1 MRRIL
6 SPRNILIFL
15 VALVALVYYGSYVFT
30 DYLWFAGQGYQSV
43 FITTILAKIGVA
55 VAAALAT
62 FAFVLGNLLVAR
74 REGPPQPLDIYT
86 GDDSAQFHIN
96 PSTVTIV
103 TFVGAGVIAL
113 LAASWGAGNWSV
125 VLQFLHPSAFGLSDP
140 FFNRDVGFYVFSLP
154 FWRTLYGGAMAVLVL
169 TLVAVTVYY
178 LANRGVDFR
187 RYRPQLS
194 TRTSRHLALLAAAI
208 LFLKAGGYYIAR
220 LNLLYSPRGVAFGA
234 SYTDIHAQLP
244 VLRILMVVAAA
255 VALVVIYCGWSRRG
269 TLAVYGLGF
278 MVAASLVLGTAYP
291 AFIQQFT
298 VEPDE
303 ISKETPYILKN
314 ISFTRAAFDLNRVA
328 EREFPVSNDLTLKDI
343 QEDSASIQNVRLWDW
358 RPLRDSYGQ
367 LQAIRLYYDFA
378 DVDLDRY
385 TIDGRYRQVTIAARE
400 LNHDL
405 LPTEARTWMND
416 HLKYTHGYGVV
427 LSPTASVTSEG
438 MPSFYVRDIP
448 PVTTTPSIKVTRPEI
463 YFGELTNDYAI
474 VNTTAQEFD
483 YPVGDQNQY
492 ANYAGKGGIQLSNP
506 VIRGAFAL
514 RLRSYQTLL
523 ANSITKDTRVMIYR
537 NIHQLVR
544 KLAPFLR
551 YDSDPYIVIGDD
563 GRLLFIQDAYT
574 VTNLYPYSERASE
587 GMNYIR
593 NSVKISIDAYS
604 GEVNYYLWD
613 DTDPLAQ
620 TLAKIFP
627 ALFKPASEM
636 PADVR
641 AHVRYP
647 EDLFSIQAEMYA
659 TYHMQDAQVFYNKE
673 DVYQRPVQLYTD
685 AERPQ
690 LKNPYQGQAVE
701 PHYMIIRLPGEAKAE
716 LVQML
721 PFNPKEKSNM
731 IAWLAAR
738 SDGESYGDLVVF
750 KFPKNQLVYGPMQ
763 IEARID
769 QDTTI
774 SQNLTLWSQAGSMV
788 IRGTLLVIPIKNSI
802 LYVEPLYLQASGN
815 KLPELK
821 RVIVAYGDRVV
832 MTESLTTSL
841 ETIFGAGVNVGPG
854 PGPGPG
860 ITPGTPEQTDRQ
872 RVAELGKRANGL
884 FVSANEAA
892 RRGDWAAY
900 GEFIKQLGQ
909 VLNELERASGAANTG
924 AGGSGTPGGAG
935 GAGPGA

>member
-1 MRRIL
+1 M
-6 SPRNILIFL
+6 SPRNILIGL
-15 VALVALVYYGSYVFT
+15 VALVALAYYGSYVFT
-30 DYLWFAGQGYQSV
+30 DYLWFSSLGYQSV
-43 FITTILAKIGVA
+43 FITTLLTKLAVGS
-55 VAAALAT
+55 VAALVT
-62 FAFVLGNLLVAR
+62 FLFVLGNLLVAK
-74 REGPPQPLDIYT
+74 REGAPQPLDIYT
-86 GDDSAQFHIN
+86 GDDSAQFHIGA
-96 PSTVTIV
+96 STVNLV

-113 LAASWGAGNWSV
+113 LMANWATGDW
-125 VLQFLHPSAFGLSDP
+125 LLIQQFLHPTAFGLNDP
-140 FFNRDVGFYVFSLP
+140 FFSRDVGFYVFSLP
-154 FWRTLYGGAMAVLVL
+154 LWRLVYGRLMLVL
-169 TLVAVTVYY
+169 GLTVAAVALYY
-178 LANRGVDFR
+178 LANRGIDFR

-194 TRTSRHLALLAAAI
+194 GRASRHLAFLLAGI
-208 LFLKAGGYYIAR
+208 LLLKAGGYYISQ
-220 LNLLYSPRGVAFGA
+220 LLLLYSPRGVAFGA

-244 VLRILMVVAAA
+244 VLRIMMIVAVVVAA
-255 VALVVIYCGWSRRG
+255 LVVYCGLARRG
-269 TLAVYGLGF
+269 TLAAYGLGF

-291 AFIQQFT
+291 AFVQQFT

-314 ISFTRAAFDLNRVA
+314 ISFTREAFDLNRVA
-328 EREFPVSNDLTLKDI
+328 EREFPVSNSLTLADV
-343 QEDSASIQNVRLWDW
+343 QEDAATIQNVRLWDW

-367 LQAIRLYYDFA
+367 LQAIRLYYEFA

-385 TIDGRYRQVTIAARE
+385 YIDGRYRQVTIAARE
-400 LNHDL
+400 LNHAL
-405 LPTEARTWMND
+405 LPAEARTWMND

-448 PVTTTPSIKVTRPEI
+448 PTTTTASLKVTRPEI
-463 YFGELTNDYAI
+463 YFGELTTDYAI

-492 ANYAGKGGIQLSNP
+492 ASYAGTGGIQLSNP
-506 VIRGAFAL
+506 IIKAAFAL

-523 ANSITKDTRVMIYR
+523 ANSITEDSRVMIYR

-551 YDSDPYIVIGDD
+551 YDSDPYIVVGDD
-563 GRLLFIQDAYT
+563 GRLFYIQDAYT
-574 VTNLYPYSERASE
+574 DTSLYPYSQPAAE

-613 DTDPLAQ
+613 EADPIAR
-620 TLAKIFP
+620 TMTKIFP

-636 PADVR
+636 PADMR

-647 EDLFSIQAEMYA
+647 EDFFSIQAEMYA

-673 DVYQRPVQLYTD
+673 DVYQRPAQLYAD
-685 AERPQ
+685 AERPKQ
-690 LKNPYQGQAVE
+690 VNPYEGQTVE
-701 PHYMIIRLPGEAKAE
+701 PHYMIIRLPGEEKAE

-738 SDGESYGDLVVF
+738 SDGEKYGDLVVF
-750 KFPKNQLVYGPMQ
+750 KFPKHQLVYGPMQ

-774 SQNLTLWSQAGSMV
+774 SQYLTLWSQGGSTV

-821 RVIVAYGDRVV
+821 RVIAAYGDRVV
-832 MTESLTTSL
+832 MTESLTASL

-854 PGPGPG
+854 PGPGTG
-860 ITPGTPEQTDRQ
+860 TTPGTPGQTDAQ
-872 RVAELGKRANGL
+872 KIAELAKQANDL
-884 FVSANEAA
+884 YAKANEAS
-892 RRGDWAAY
+892 RNGDWAAY
-900 GEFIKQLGQ
+900 GECIKQLGQ
-909 VLNELERASGAANTG
+909 VLNELERASGANSG
-924 AGGSGTPGGAG
+924 AGAGDATGGA
-935 GAGPGA
+935 

>member
-1 MRRIL
+1 MSSLRRIL
-6 SPRNILIFL
+6 SPRNVLIFL
-15 VALVALVYYGSYVFT
+15 VTLVALAYYGSYVFT
-30 DYLWFAGQGYQSV
+30 DYLWFASLGYQSI
-43 FITTILAKIGVA
+43 FITTILAKIGAAV
-55 VAAALAT
+55 VAALVT
-62 FAFVLGNLLVAR
+62 FTFVLGNLLVAR
-74 REGPPQPLDIYT
+74 REGSPQPLDLYT
-86 GDDSAQFHIN
+86 GDPSAQFHIS
-96 PSTVTIV
+96 PGTVTVV
-103 TFVGAGVIAL
+103 TFVGAGVIAVF
-113 LAASWGAGNWSV
+113 AAGWAARNWSV
-125 VLQFLHPSAFGLSDP
+125 ILQFLHPSVFGLKDP

-154 FWRTLYGGAMAVLVL
+154 FWRTLYSGAMVVVVL

-178 LANRGVDFR
+178 LANRGIDFR
-187 RYRPQLS
+187 RYRPYLAN
-194 TRTSRHLALLAAAI
+194 RTARHLALLGAAI
-208 LFLKAGGYYIAR
+208 LVLKAGGYYIAR

-244 VLRILMVVAAA
+244 VLRILMIVAAA
-255 VALVVIYCGWSRRG
+255 VALVTIYCGWARRG
-269 TLAVYGLGF
+269 TLAVYGVGF

-291 AFIQQFT
+291 AFVQQFT

-303 ISKETPYILKN
+303 ISKETPYILNN
-314 ISFTRAAFDLNRVA
+314 IAFTRAAFDLNRVA

-343 QEDSASIQNVRLWDW
+343 QEDAATIQNVRLWDW

-448 PVTTTPSIKVTRPEI
+448 PVTTTSSVKVSRPEI

-483 YPVGDQNQY
+483 YPIGDQNQY
-492 ANYAGKGGIQLSNP
+492 TSYAGKGGIRLSNP
-506 VIRGAFAL
+506 VIRAAFAL

-523 ANSITKDTRVMIYR
+523 ANSITKDSRVMIYR

-544 KLAPFLR
+544 KVAPFLR
-551 YDSDPYIVIGDD
+551 YDSDPYIVVGDD
-563 GRLLFIQDAYT
+563 GRLFFIQDAYT

-587 GMNYIR
+587 GINYVR

-604 GEVNYYLWD
+604 GEVRYYLWD
-613 DTDPLAQ
+613 DKDPLAQ
-620 TLAKIFP
+620 TMAKIFP
-627 ALFKPASEM
+627 ALFRPASEM
-636 PADVR
+636 PADML

-659 TYHMQDAQVFYNKE
+659 TYHMRDAQVFYNKE
-673 DVYQRPVQLYTD
+673 DVYQRPAQLYTD

-690 LKNPYQGQAVE
+690 MKNPYQGQVVE
-701 PHYMIIRLPGEAKAE
+701 PHYMIIRLPGEPAGE

-721 PFNPKEKSNM
+721 PFNPKDKSNM

-738 SDGESYGDLVVF
+738 SDGQKYGDLVVF
-750 KFPKNQLVYGPMQ
+750 KFPKQQLVYGPMQ

-774 SQNLTLWSQAGSMV
+774 SQYLTLWSQAGSTV

-821 RVIVAYGDRVV
+821 RVIAAYGDKVV
-832 MTESLTTSL
+832 MTESLTASL
-841 ETIFGAGVNVGPG
+841 EAIFGAGVSVGPEHG
-854 PGPGPG
+854 PGTAPGG
-860 ITPGTPEQTDRQ
+860 TSPGTSGQTTQ
-872 RVAELGKRANGL
+872 ERVAELVRRANDL
-884 FVSANEAA
+884 YTRATEASQ
-892 RRGDWAAY
+892 RGDWAAY
-900 GEFIKQLGQ
+900 GDFIKQLGQ
-909 VLNELERASGAANTG
+909 VLSELERASGAAT
-924 AGGSGTPGGAG
+924 S
-935 GAGPGA
+935 GPGA

>member
-74 REGPPQPLDIYT
+74 REGSPQPLDIYT

-194 TRTSRHLALLAAAI
+194 TRTSRHLALLAAAM

-328 EREFPVSNDLTLKDI
+328 EREFPVSSDLTLKDI

-523 ANSITKDTRVMIYR
+523 ANSITKDSRVMIYR

-641 AHVRYP
+641 THVRYP

-860 ITPGTPEQTDRQ
+860 ATPGTPEQTDRQ